1 MLPASTLWS
10 LTTKESGTEEDIYC
24 KALNKYI
31 NNFNI
36 SFVSHVTSP
45 PDVLCWPQVSVPPD
59 ETILLQVLHQIGS
72 VDLRPQFLLIYLSS
86 LWRSCLAGSSKK

>member
-10 LTTKESGTEEDIYC
+10 LTTKESGTEEDISC
-24 KALNKYI
+24 KALHKYI

-45 PDVLCWPQVSVPPD
+45 PDVLCWPQVSDPSD
-59 ETILLQVLHQIGS
+59 ETILLHHIGHWT
-72 VDLRPQFLLIYLSS
+72 VDLRPQCFLINLSS
-86 LWRSCLAGSSKK
+86 LWRSCLAGGW

>member
-10 LTTKESGTEEDIYC
+10 LTTKESGT
-24 KALNKYI
+24 ALNKYI

-59 ETILLQVLHQIGS
+59 ETILLHVLHQIGS
-72 VDLRPQFLLIYLSS
+72 VDLRPVF
-86 LWRSCLAGSSKK
+86 AH